1 MRTDVL
7 VEKKEW
13 MGMRKYRIRD
23 ATCVTN
29 HETTNDDTQATT
41 FTKEVTALL
50 GIVRDEV
57 NCTIKTS
64 TSD

>member
-1 MRTDVL
+1 
-7 VEKKEW
+7 
-13 MGMRKYRIRD
+13 MRKYRLRD

-29 HETTNDDTQATT
+29 RETTNDDTQATT

-57 NCTIKTS
+57 NCTIKTC
-64 TSD
+64 TSNYGEAMTCDSLND